1 MMIEKFTLA
10 TLQGVV
16 ITVLIMTALGMLLGA
31 ALLRRQAQVFAR
43 RESEWQ
49 ASAHASATERSLLQ
63 QKLEQLSGAEQQHRQ
78 QLHTLQQQLQQYQAQ
93 LSEREAKLAV
103 LESKAA
109 ELAQLKLVLDSK
121 DRELR
126 QLHAD
131 HQSLQSRSQVE
142 KQSLEDKLALLKD
155 AREQLNNEFRLLA
168 NKIFDEKQQR
178 FSEQSQLA
186 LASSVNPLREQIEA
200 FRKKVEDVYDKENT
214 ERSKLVGQLAEL
226 QKQTRQIGEDA
237 INLTNALKGDNK
249 AQGNWGEV
257 ILERL
262 LEQSGLQRGR
272 EYEVQVALQDEDG
285 RRRNPDVIIRLPEGK
300 DVIIDSKVSLLHY
313 EQYSS
318 AADEQARQQALR
330 LHLASIRTHVQQLSG
345 KSYDKLNGV
354 RSLDFVFLFIPVEAA
369 FMAALQ
375 ADQTLFQEAYS
386 RHIILVSP
394 TTLLASL
401 RTVENIWRH
410 EKQNQNAEEIARQA
424 GGLYDQFAL
433 LIEAFEEV
441 GKQIDKASE
450 AYKVTHKRLTSGRG
464 NLIRRVESLRLLG
477 AKTKKQL
484 PVEQAGLLTDSFG
497 GVDFNSDDPDSDDAP
512 GAELLDKAALLTDD
526 TENP

>member
-1 MMIEKFTLA
+1 MIIESFTLA
-10 TLQGVV
+10 TLQWVV
-16 ITVLIMTALGMLLGA
+16 IAMLVTALPGI
-31 ALLRRQAQVFAR
+31 ALLRRQTRNFTQ
-43 RESEWQ
+43 REAEWQ
-49 ASAHASATERSLLQ
+49 TTAHASVTERSLLRQ
-63 QKLEQLSGAEQQHRQ
+63 QLEQLNAAEHQCRQ
-78 QLHTLQQQLQQYQAQ
+78 QISVQQQQLQRYQAS
-93 LSEREAKLAV
+93 LAERDARLAV
-103 LESKAA
+103 LEHKAT
-109 ELAQLKLVLDSK
+109 ELAQLKMTLDSK
-121 DRELR
+121 EQELR
-126 QLHAD
+126 QLHAE
-131 HQSLQSRSQVE
+131 HQSLRAKSVAERH
-142 KQSLEDKLALLKD
+142 SLEEKLVLLKD
-155 AREQLNNEFRLLA
+155 AREQLNAEFSLLA

-178 FSEQSQLA
+178 FSEQSQQT

-214 ERSKLVGQLAEL
+214 ERSRLAGQIAEL

-272 EYEVQVALQDEDG
+272 EYEVQVALQDEGG

-318 AADEQARQQALR
+318 ASNEDARQQSLR

-345 KSYDKLNGV
+345 KSYDKLAGV

-375 ADQTLFQEAYS
+375 ADQQLFQDAYA

-433 LIEAFEEV
+433 LIEAFEDI
-441 GKQIDKASE
+441 GKQIDKASD
-450 AYKVTHKRLTSGRG
+450 AYKLTHKRLTSGRG

-484 PVEQAGLLTDSFG
+484 PVDRADFG
-497 GVDFNSDDPDSDDAP
+497 SEPPGGDEFLDKPPGGDESRDAP
-512 GAELLDKAALLTDD
+512 LDSEALIAEDAGKI
-526 TENP
+526 

>member
-1 MMIEKFTLA
+1 MTLENLTEA
-10 TLQGVV
+10 SLQWMVLAV
-16 ITVLIMTALGMLLGA
+16 LITTVLGVLPGMVM
-31 ALLRRQAQVFAR
+31 LRRQAQAFTR
-43 RESEWQ
+43 RERDWQ
-49 ASAHASATERSLLQ
+49 AQLHAAATDRSLQQ
-63 QKLEQLSGAEQQHRQ
+63 QKLEQLSAAEQQYRQ
-78 QLHTLQQQLQQYQAQ
+78 QVCALQQQLQQYQTR

-109 ELAQLKLVLDSK
+109 ELAQLKLLLDNK
-121 DRELR
+121 NQELR

-131 HQSLQSRSQVE
+131 YQSLQARSQAE

-186 LASSVNPLREQIEA
+186 LATSVNPLREQIEA

-214 ERSKLVGQLAEL
+214 ERSKLAGQIAEL

-272 EYEVQVALQDEDG
+272 EYEVQVALQDEHG
-285 RRRNPDVIIRLPEGK
+285 RRRNPDVVIRLPEGK
-300 DVIIDSKVSLLHY
+300 DIIIDSKVSLLHY
-313 EQYSS
+313 EQYYS
-318 AADEQARQQALR
+318 AADEETRQQALR
-330 LHLASIRTHVQQLSG
+330 LHLASIRTHVQQLSS

-369 FMAALQ
+369 FMTALQ
-375 ADQTLFQEAYS
+375 ADQNLFQEAYS

-401 RTVENIWRH
+401 RTVENIWRY
-410 EKQNQNAEEIARQA
+410 EKQNRNAEEIARQA

-433 LIEAFEEV
+433 LIEAFEDV

-450 AYKVTHKRLTSGRG
+450 AYKVTRKRLTTGRG
-464 NLIRRVESLRLLG
+464 NLLRRVESLRLLG

-484 PVEQAGLLTDSFG
+484 AVDKADMLADPFGDSEQDI
-497 GVDFNSDDPDSDDAP
+497 D
-512 GAELLDKAALLTDD
+512 ERLDKAALLTDD
-526 TENP
+526 SEHS

>member
-1 MMIEKFTLA
+1 MMTEYFSLA
-10 TLQGVV
+10 NLQWVV
-16 ITVLIMTALGMLLGA
+16 IAVLTTAILGIVI
-31 ALLRRQAQVFAR
+31 LRRQAQAFSR
-43 RESEWQ
+43 RETEWQ
-49 ASAHASATERSLLQ
+49 KSYHASVNELSLLQ
-63 QKLEQLSGAEQQHRQ
+63 QRLEQLATTEQQGRQ
-78 QLHTLQQQLQQYQAQ
+78 QLHSVQQQLQQHQRR
-93 LSEREAKLAV
+93 LSEREAQLAV
-103 LESKAA
+103 LTNKSA
-109 ELAQLKLVLDSK
+109 ELEQVKARLETKERDLS
-121 DRELR
+121 
-126 QLHAD
+126 QLHAN
-131 HQSLQSRSQVE
+131 HQSLQAKSLAE
-142 KQSLEDKLALLKD
+142 KNSLEEKLTLLKD
-155 AREQLNNEFRLLA
+155 AREQLNAEFRLLA
-168 NKIFDEKQQR
+168 NKIFEEKQQR
-178 FSEQSQLA
+178 FAEQNQQT

-214 ERSKLVGQLAEL
+214 ERSKLAGQIAEL

-272 EYEVQVALQDEDG
+272 EYDVQVALQDEHG
-285 RRRNPDVIIRLPEGK
+285 RRRNPDVIIHLPEGK
-300 DVIIDSKVSLLHY
+300 DIIIDSKVSLRHY

-318 AADEQARQQALR
+318 AADEDARQQALR
-330 LHLASIRTHVQQLSG
+330 LHLASIRSHIQQLSG

-375 ADQTLFQEAYS
+375 ADHSLFQEAYS

-410 EKQNQNAEEIARQA
+410 EKQNRNAEEIARQA
-424 GGLYDQFAL
+424 GGLHDQFVL

-450 AYKVTHKRLTSGRG
+450 AYKLTYKRLTTGRG
-464 NLIRRVESLRLLG
+464 NLIRRVENLRLLG
-477 AKTKKQL
+477 AKTRKQL
-484 PVEQAGLLTDSFG
+484 PLDKVDMLLDPSDGALPDSEDL
-497 GVDFNSDDPDSDDAP
+497 GVD
-512 GAELLDKAALLTDD
+512 ELM
-526 TENP
+526 TENEDKG

>member
-1 MMIEKFTLA
+1 MTIESFTLA
-10 TLQGVV
+10 TLQWAL
-16 ITVLIMTALGMLLGA
+16 IAVLIMTVLGII
-31 ALLRRQAQVFAR
+31 LLRRQAQACSR
-43 RESEWQ
+43 REAEWQ
-49 ASAHASATERSLLQ
+49 QAAHASATELSLLQ
-63 QKLEQLSGAEQQHRQ
+63 QKLEQSGTAEQQARQ
-78 QLHTLQQQLQQYQAQ
+78 LLHSQQQQLQQYQTR
-93 LSEREAKLAV
+93 LSEREAQLAV
-103 LESKAA
+103 LANKAA
-109 ELAQLKLVLDSK
+109 ELTQLKLTLERK
-121 DRELR
+121 EQELR

-131 HQSLQSRSQVE
+131 HQSLQAKSLAE
-142 KQSLEDKLALLKD
+142 KNSLEEKLTLLKD
-155 AREQLNNEFRLLA
+155 ARQQLNAEFSLLA
-168 NKIFDEKQQR
+168 NKIFEEKQQR
-178 FSEQSQLA
+178 FSEQSQQTF
-186 LASSVNPLREQIEA
+186 ASTVNPLKEQIEA

-214 ERSKLVGQLAEL
+214 ERSRLAGQIAEL

-272 EYEVQVALQDEDG
+272 EYEIQVALQDEDG

-313 EQYSS
+313 EQYAS
-318 AADEQARQQALR
+318 APDDESRQQALR
-330 LHLASIRTHVQQLSG
+330 LHLTSIRTHVQQLSG

-354 RSLDFVFLFIPVEAA
+354 RSLDFVFLFIPIEAA

-375 ADQTLFQEAYS
+375 ADQNLFQDAYS

-433 LIEAFEEV
+433 LVEAFEDI
-441 GKQIDKASE
+441 GKQIDKAGE
-450 AYKVTHKRLTSGRG
+450 AYKLTHKRLTSGRG

-484 PVEQAGLLTDSFG
+484 PI
-497 GVDFNSDDPDSDDAP
+497 
-512 GAELLDKAALLTDD
+512 DKAEMLLESLVDQPED
-526 TENP
+526 NPA

>member
-1 MMIEKFTLA
+1 MTIESFTLA
-10 TLQGVV
+10 TLQWAL
-16 ITVLIMTALGMLLGA
+16 IAVLIMTVLGII
-31 ALLRRQAQVFAR
+31 LLRRQAQAFSR
-43 RESEWQ
+43 REAEWQ
-49 ASAHASATERSLLQ
+49 QAAHASATELSLLQ
-63 QKLEQLSGAEQQHRQ
+63 QKLEQSGTAEQQARQ
-78 QLHTLQQQLQQYQAQ
+78 LLHSQQQQLQQYQTR
-93 LSEREAKLAV
+93 LSEREAQLAV
-103 LESKAA
+103 LANKAA
-109 ELAQLKLVLDSK
+109 ELTQLKLTLERK
-121 DRELR
+121 EQELR

-131 HQSLQSRSQVE
+131 HQSLQAKSLAE
-142 KQSLEDKLALLKD
+142 KNSLEEKLTLLKD
-155 AREQLNNEFRLLA
+155 ARQQLNAEFSLLA
-168 NKIFDEKQQR
+168 NKIFEEKQQR
-178 FSEQSQLA
+178 FSEQSQQTF
-186 LASSVNPLREQIEA
+186 ASTVNPLKEQIEA

-214 ERSKLVGQLAEL
+214 ERSRLAGQIAEL

-272 EYEVQVALQDEDG
+272 EYEIQVALQDEDG

-313 EQYSS
+313 EQYAS
-318 AADEQARQQALR
+318 APDDESRQQALR
-330 LHLASIRTHVQQLSG
+330 LHLTSIRTHVQQLSG

-354 RSLDFVFLFIPVEAA
+354 RSLDFVFLFIPIEAA

-375 ADQTLFQEAYS
+375 ADQNLFQDAYS

-433 LIEAFEEV
+433 LVEAFEDI
-441 GKQIDKASE
+441 GKQIDKAGE
-450 AYKVTHKRLTSGRG
+450 AYKLTHKRLTSGRG

-484 PVEQAGLLTDSFG
+484 PI
-497 GVDFNSDDPDSDDAP
+497 
-512 GAELLDKAALLTDD
+512 DKAEMLLESLVDQPED
-526 TENP
+526 NPA